1 MTANPRRPGFRLP
14 WSSEEEAEATRATD
28 AATEA
33 TASVDDASTTPSLE
47 PAPPADAGTTAD
59 RAAAAAPASAPDA
72 TTQTG
77 ASPEPPEEFLREL
90 VAAMRRVADE
100 TKATG
105 LADARA
111 RADERVKQLEA
122 EGERRRQALNSRAET
137 DIAAVG
143 EWAKAEAERIKA
155 EAERRVAARRT
166 QLDEQLAADRA
177 RAEAE
182 AKAVQGRV
190 GEYERELEAYH
201 AQLAEISDPAAFAAA
216 AKRMPRPP
224 ALEGSASTEP
234 RAAPDPVPAP
244 APPSTAADAPTETEA
259 PPETATEASPE
270 AGAPTSTNGQ
280 QPAISE
286 VHPAEEEVLAVRLA
300 ELDASLAEAASA
312 AAPAPV
318 AAAAAD
324 TTEVVVSGLGSFG
337 AITSFRQA
345 LADAEGVEGVALSLG
360 GSGEFVFRA
369 THRPGFDI
377 GAAITSLEG
386 DAAKI
391 QPRPEGGLLVKLE
404 RRR

>member
-1 MTANPRRPGFRLP
+1 MTANQRRPGFRLP
-14 WSSEEEAEATRATD
+14 WTSEEEGEAARASD
-28 AATEA
+28 AAPALTAPADVPASEA
-33 TASVDDASTTPSLE
+33 SSAS
-47 PAPPADAGTTAD
+47 APPTDAGTTAD
-59 RAAAAAPASAPDA
+59 PAPAAAADGQPEPTSAA
-72 TTQTG
+72 G
-77 ASPEPPEEFLREL
+77 VEPPEEFLREL

-100 TKATG
+100 TKQAG

-111 RADERVKQLEA
+111 RAEERVTQLQA
-122 EGERRRQALNSRAET
+122 EGERRRQDLSAGAEA

-166 QLDEQLAADRA
+166 QLEEQLATDQARGEAD
-177 RAEAE
+177 
-182 AKAVQGRV
+182 AKAVRARFRD
-190 GEYERELEAYH
+190 YERELEAYH

-216 AKRMPRPP
+216 AKRMPRAPV
-224 ALEGSASTEP
+224 LEGAIAAEP
-234 RAAPDPVPAP
+234 EAAQTADPSPAP
-244 APPSTAADAPTETEA
+244 APAPIAGGTAADSTTPA
-259 PPETATEASPE
+259 
-270 AGAPTSTNGQ
+270 STNGQ
-280 QPAISE
+280 QPSTTE
-286 VHPAEEEVLAVRLA
+286 VHPAEEEVLAARLA
-300 ELDASLAEAASA
+300 ELDASLPAE
-312 AAPAPV
+312 PDV
-318 AAAAAD
+318 AAATATTATAAPD

-345 LADAEGVEGVALSLG
+345 LADVDGVQGVALSLG

-386 DAAKI
+386 DAANV

>member
-1 MTANPRRPGFRLP
+1 MTANQRRPGFRLP
-14 WSSEEEAEATRATD
+14 WSSEEEAEATRASD
-28 AATEA
+28 AASEA
-33 TASVDDASTTPSLE
+33 TASADDASTSPSPQPE
-47 PAPPADAGTTAD
+47 PPADAATTAD
-59 RAAAAAPASAPDA
+59 HDAAPAPAAAPAA
-72 TTQTG
+72 TTTTE
-77 ASPEPPEEFLREL
+77 AEPGPPQEFLREL
-90 VAAMRRVADE
+90 VTAMRRVADE

-111 RADERVKQLEA
+111 RAEERVKQLEA
-122 EGERRRQALNSRAET
+122 EGERRRQELNSRAET

-177 RAEAE
+177 RGEAE
-182 AKAVQGRV
+182 AKAVQDRI
-190 GEYERELEAYH
+190 GEYERELQAYH

-224 ALEGSASTEP
+224 VLESSTSAEP
-234 RAAPDPVPAP
+234 EPAAAPEPAP
-244 APPSTAADAPTETEA
+244 APAPTVADAPIESDIPTEA
-259 PPETATEASPE
+259 A
-270 AGAPTSTNGQ
+270 APTSTNGQ
-280 QPAISE
+280 QPATPE
-286 VHPAEEEVLAVRLA
+286 VHPAEEEVLATRLA
-300 ELDASLAEAASA
+300 ELDASLAAESAPA

-318 AAAAAD
+318 APAAAD

-369 THRPGFDI
+369 THRPGFDMS
-377 GAAITSLEG
+377 AAITSLEG